1 MNNGVDKARRA
12 GKQRIATHVFRTR
25 QNKGKPIS
33 MAEANELVD
42 EVFDAMYL
50 ALANGFTVVVANFGS
65 LTPVKQHERTACN
78 PQTGERV
85 TIQAQKRVKWVAS
98 DRLRDVVNGR
108 TKVFTV
114 RKSAKTVAK

>member
-1 MNNGVDKARRA
+1 MNNGTDKARRA

-25 QNKGKPIS
+25 QNKGKPIT
-33 MAEANELVD
+33 MAEASELVD

-50 ALANGFTVVVANFGS
+50 ALANGFTVCYANFGS
-65 LTPVKQHERTACN
+65 LTLVKQHERTARN
-78 PQTGERV
+78 PQTGERLTV
-85 TIQAQKRVKWVAS
+85 KAQKRVKWVAA

-114 RKSAKTVAK
+114 RKSPKTSA